1 MVPVDELTSRQVNQL
16 LVETKYLLDKVTRG
30 LLQVDKLTR

>member
-16 LVETKYLLDKVTRG
+16 LVKTGVLLDRVTKG